1 MIENLFTTLSTSLS
15 GAFEIALAA
24 AFGWGV
30 LSILLSP
37 CHLTSIP
44 LIIGYIS
51 SRDDKINLKGSFHLS
66 LVFAIGIL
74 ISIAFIGFVTV
85 SLGRIIGDVGWWGN
99 LFVALIFFLV
109 GLYLLD
115 IISFSWNTIGTH
127 PRKGQGLLG
136 AFSLGLVFGIG
147 LGPCTFAFMAP
158 VLGVAMSLAA
168 KGWFKPFLLIAA
180 FALGHCTV
188 ITGAGSL
195 SGAVQQY
202 INWTEKSNVS
212 KVVRKISGG
221 FVLLGGIYFI
231 YTTF

>member
-1 MIENLFTTLSTSLS
+1 LIENLFASLTSAMSST
-15 GAFEIALAA
+15 FEIALAA

-51 SRDDKINLKGSFHLS
+51 SRDEKINLKGSFHLS

-74 ISIAFIGFVTV
+74 LSIAFIGFITA
-85 SLGRIIGDVGWWGN
+85 SLGRIIGDVGRWGN
-99 LFVALIFFLV
+99 LAVAAVFILV

-115 IISFSWNTIGTH
+115 LVSISWNSIGIR

-158 VLGVAMSLAA
+158 VLGAVMSLAA
-168 KGWFKPFLLIAA
+168 AGWAKPMMLVIA
-180 FALGHCTV
+180 FGLGHCIV
-188 ITGAGSL
+188 IASAGTL
-195 SGAVQQY
+195 SQAVQQY
-202 INWTEKSNVS
+202 LKWTEKSGVTHIIR
-212 KVVRKISGG
+212 KVAGG
-221 FVLLGGIYFI
+221 FVLLSGGYFI
-231 YTTF
+231 YTIF

>member
-1 MIENLFTTLSTSLS
+1 MIEKLFACLTTAMSST
-15 GAFEIALAA
+15 FEIALAA

-51 SRDDKINLKGSFHLS
+51 GRDEKINLNGSFQLS

-74 ISIAFIGFVTV
+74 LSIAFIGFITA
-85 SLGRIIGDVGWWGN
+85 SLGRIIGDVGRWGN
-99 LFVALIFFLV
+99 LAVAAVFILV

-115 IISFSWNTIGTH
+115 LVSISWNSIGIH

-136 AFSLGLVFGIG
+136 AFSLGLVFGVG

-158 VLGVAMSLAA
+158 VLGAVMSLAA
-168 KGWFKPFLLIAA
+168 AGWAKPMMLVIA
-180 FALGHCTV
+180 FGLGHCTV
-188 ITGAGSL
+188 ITGAGTL
-195 SGAVQQY
+195 SQVVQQY
-202 INWTEKSNVS
+202 LKWTEKSGVS
-212 KVVRKISGG
+212 LIVRKVAGG
-221 FVLLGGIYFI
+221 FVLLGGFYFI
-231 YTTF
+231 YTIF

>member
-51 SRDDKINLKGSFHLS
+51 SRDEKINLKGSFHLS

-74 ISIAFIGFVTV
+74 LSITFIGFITA
-85 SLGRIIGDVGWWGN
+85 SLGRIIGDVGRWGN
-99 LFVALIFFLV
+99 LVVAAVFILV

-115 IISFSWNTIGTH
+115 LVSISWNSVGIH

-158 VLGVAMSLAA
+158 VLGAVMSLAA
-168 KGWFKPFLLIAA
+168 GGWMKPMLLVTA
-180 FALGHCTV
+180 FGIGHCTM
-188 ITGAGSL
+188 ITGAGTL
-195 SGAVQQY
+195 SQAVQQY
-202 INWTEKSNVS
+202 LNWTEKSGVS
-212 KVVRKISGG
+212 LIIRKVAGG
-221 FVLLGGIYFI
+221 FVLLGGVYFI
-231 YTTF
+231 YMIF